1 MIKLSDIDKC
11 LLALNTLENLSI
23 DYSYEMKYLSKRI
36 RNDLWTNWNTRKLTY
51 VITVI
56 NSVFSIISDIT
67 NREFNS
73 LDLVLEYVRCLA
85 IYPSY
90 YNSRLSESY
99 FENLI
104 TDIKNKNFERIT
116 EKQWEDITIASNGY
130 KSFLSTFDDVFCHA
144 INLHKSSFFH
154 PLNNTD
160 VLCRAVEGWNH
171 KVDRFIPWASKT
183 NNRWNPPGKQFLYL
197 SFSKNEKMYND
208 DLTVNEYICLEE
220 LRAQKGKL
228 YSFCHFK
235 PTVSGNILDLSYN
248 DVSMDNVRQELNVH
262 CNKTIQEITKKY
274 FLSYR
279 DKSGIKDDSLLKKE
293 VLQLTQQSPISK
305 DILEETLAKQ
315 YLKMICNCIYK
326 KVDETDEKKL
336 QTAYKSFH
344 ILSEYFESKGITG
357 IIYPCTRTTKVVGKN
372 LVLFDVNDAIPLE
385 KSIREY
391 QYN

>member
-1 MIKLSDIDKC
+1 M
-11 LLALNTLENLSI
+11 
-23 DYSYEMKYLSKRI
+23 
-36 RNDLWTNWNTRKLTY
+36 
-51 VITVI
+51 
-56 NSVFSIISDIT
+56 
-67 NREFNS
+67 
-73 LDLVLEYVRCLA
+73 
-85 IYPSY
+85 
-90 YNSRLSESY
+90 
-99 FENLI
+99 LI
-104 TDIKNKNFERIT
+104 
-116 EKQWEDITIASNGY
+116 Q
-130 KSFLSTFDDVFCHA
+130 
-144 INLHKSSFFH
+144 
-154 PLNNTD
+154 
-160 VLCRAVEGWNH
+160 
-171 KVDRFIPWASKT
+171 
-183 NNRWNPPGKQFLYL
+183 GKQFLYL

-248 DVSMDNVRQELNVH
+248 DVSMDNVHQELNVH

-336 QTAYKSFH
+336 QIAYKSFH

>member
-1 MIKLSDIDKC
+1 
-11 LLALNTLENLSI
+11 
-23 DYSYEMKYLSKRI
+23 
-36 RNDLWTNWNTRKLTY
+36 
-51 VITVI
+51 
-56 NSVFSIISDIT
+56 
-67 NREFNS
+67 
-73 LDLVLEYVRCLA
+73 
-85 IYPSY
+85 
-90 YNSRLSESY
+90 
-99 FENLI
+99 
-104 TDIKNKNFERIT
+104 
-116 EKQWEDITIASNGY
+116 
-130 KSFLSTFDDVFCHA
+130 
-144 INLHKSSFFH
+144 
-154 PLNNTD
+154 
-160 VLCRAVEGWNH
+160 
-171 KVDRFIPWASKT
+171 
-183 NNRWNPPGKQFLYL
+183 
-197 SFSKNEKMYND
+197 MYND

-336 QTAYKSFH
+336 QIAYKSFH